1 MKKKKKKNEE
11 PKHPKKKKR
20 KTCEERKKK
29 KTQEKTRL
37 DIHIN
42 RNTNAASKRRTRRD
56 VGFFSV
62 VVVPLLLIDA
72 ASVFL
77 DEPRK

>member
-1 MKKKKKKNEE
+1 MKKKKNEE
-11 PKHPKKKKR
+11 PKHPKKKNENRRTK
-20 KTCEERKKK
+20 EK

>member
-1 MKKKKKKNEE
+1 MKNRTKE
-11 PKHPKKKKR
+11 
-20 KTCEERKKK
+20 K
-29 KTQEKTRL
+29 KTPKTRL

-62 VVVPLLLIDA
+62 VVVVVVPLLLIDA

>member
-11 PKHPKKKKR
+11 PKPPPPKKMKNMK
-20 KTCEERKKK
+20 EK

>member
-1 MKKKKKKNEE
+1 MKKKNEE
-11 PKHPKKKKR
+11 PKHPKKNEKQKN
-20 KTCEERKKK
+20 ERK

-62 VVVPLLLIDA
+62 VGVPLLLDDA

>member
-1 MKKKKKKNEE
+1 MKNQNT
-11 PKHPKKKKR
+11 PPKKMKNR
-20 KTCEERKKK
+20 RTREK

>member
-1 MKKKKKKNEE
+1 MKKKKKNEE
-11 PKHPKKKKR
+11 PKHPPPKKMKNMK
-20 KTCEERKKK
+20 EK

>member
-1 MKKKKKKNEE
+1 MKNQNTQKKNE
-11 PKHPKKKKR
+11 KHVKN
-20 KTCEERKKK
+20 ERKKNSR
-29 KTQEKTRL
+29 KTRL

>member
-1 MKKKKKKNEE
+1 MKNQNTKKKMKN
-11 PKHPKKKKR
+11 R
-20 KTCEERKKK
+20 RTKKK

-62 VVVPLLLIDA
+62 VVPLLLIDA

>member
-1 MKKKKKKNEE
+1 MKNRRTRE
-11 PKHPKKKKR
+11 
-20 KTCEERKKK
+20 K

-37 DIHIN
+37 DSHIN

>member
-1 MKKKKKKNEE
+1 MKKKNEE
-11 PKHPKKKKR
+11 PKHPKKNEKQKN
-20 KTCEERKKK
+20 EKK